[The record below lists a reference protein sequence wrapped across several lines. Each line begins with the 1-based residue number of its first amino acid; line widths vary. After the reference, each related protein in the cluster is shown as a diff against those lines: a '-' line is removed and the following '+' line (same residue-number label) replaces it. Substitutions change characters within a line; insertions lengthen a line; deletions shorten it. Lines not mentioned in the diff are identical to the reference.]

1 VWSTLRSKLL
11 NGTPVFKI
19 LVQTSVSVADN
30 WKENPD
36 FSLYLSKLGSFGVEQ
51 LSKCVIF

>member
-1 VWSTLRSKLL
+1 M
-11 NGTPVFKI
+11 
-19 LVQTSVSVADN
+19 LVQTYISVADS

-51 LSKCVIF
+51 LSKYFRLSVAE

>member
-1 VWSTLRSKLL
+1 M
-11 NGTPVFKI
+11 
-19 LVQTSVSVADN
+19 LVQISFFVAEN

-51 LSKCVIF
+51 LSKYVIF